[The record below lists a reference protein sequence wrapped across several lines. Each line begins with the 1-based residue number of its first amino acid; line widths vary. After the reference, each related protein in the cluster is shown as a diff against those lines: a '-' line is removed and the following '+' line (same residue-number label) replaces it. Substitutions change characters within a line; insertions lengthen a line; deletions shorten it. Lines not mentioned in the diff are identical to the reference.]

1 MSLSFKGLYQM
12 ENEEVIAFILRVL
25 KALQQQIDVLQEHLV
40 EQEIRTRNIED
51 QIRWNVMYG
60 DFLSPPQNEMIVRLA
75 NGCLALNLNE
85 NGEIITEEDL
95 VGEVLTEEDLD
106 NDTTD

>member
-1 MSLSFKGLYQM
+1 M
-12 ENEEVIAFILRVL
+12 ENDEVVSFILRVL
-25 KALQQQIDVLQEHLV
+25 KALQQQINVLQEHLE

-75 NGCLALNLNE
+75 NGRLALNLKE
-85 NGEIITEEDL
+85 NGDVITEEDL
-95 VGEVLTEEDLD
+95 VGAILTEEDSD